1 MRKEV
6 VREYRVSN
14 MYIVKVK
21 TKTMVRRVLLARLR
35 AAPPFQGWGLNWSQL
50 VPSAWDCLD
59 VCIAP
64 SEILSMGACY

>member
-6 VREYRVSN
+6 GREYGVSN

-35 AAPPFQGWGLNWSQL
+35 PQSI
-50 VPSAWDCLD
+50 SID
-59 VCIAP
+59 
-64 SEILSMGACY
+64 